1 MRQIATRPRNA
12 VVAASIIAAIVIV
25 GAIAA
30 SIYIF
35 GGGGGRSN
43 TAANSTVTVPTLAT
57 SSGSTIFIVDGSSS
71 KATFTIDEVLFGSP
85 NTVVGQTNQV
95 AGQILVNQ
103 QDPSQSQLGEI
114 KVNLSTLV
122 TDNDL
127 RNHTLQGRILE
138 TSQSG
143 NQYATFVAKSITGL
157 PSSIAVGQQVSF
169 KITGDLTVHGVTK
182 TATFDAQVKVVSAKQ
197 LTGQAQT
204 TVKFSDFNI
213 SIPNVPSVSNVGE
226 SVKLAIAFTANAK

>member
-1 MRQIATRPRNA
+1 MRQIATRPRSVVAFSVAA
-12 VVAASIIAAIVIV
+12 VVLIV

-35 GGGGGRSN
+35 GGAGGRSS
-43 TAANSTVTVPTLAT
+43 TAAKSTVTVPTLT
-57 SSGSTIFIVDGSSS
+57 SSSGSTVFTLDGSSS

-103 QDPSQSQLGEI
+103 QDPSQSRLGEI
-114 KVNLSTLV
+114 KVDLSTLV

-138 TSQSG
+138 TGQSG
-143 NQYATFVAKSITGL
+143 NQYATFVATSITGL
-157 PSSIAVGQQVSF
+157 PASIAVGQQMSF
-169 KITGDLTVHGVTK
+169 KITGALTVHGVTK
-182 TATFDAQVKVVSAKQ
+182 TVTFDAQVKEVSAKQ
-197 LTGQAQT
+197 LTGQART
-204 TVKFSDFNI
+204 TIYYSDFNI
-213 SIPNVPSVSNVGE
+213 SIPNVPSVSSVGE
-226 SVKLAIAFTANAK
+226 RVKLAITFTANAS

>member
-1 MRQIATRPRNA
+1 MRQIATRPRT
-12 VVAASIIAAIVIV
+12 VVAFSVSAVILIV

-35 GGGGGRSN
+35 GGGGGRSS
-43 TAANSTVTVPTLAT
+43 TAANSTVTVPTLAS
-57 SSGSTIFIVDGSSS
+57 SSGSTVFTLNGSSS

-95 AGQILVNQ
+95 TGQILVNQ
-103 QDPSQSQLGEI
+103 QDPSQSQLGKI
-114 KVNLSTLV
+114 KVDLSTLV

-138 TSQSG
+138 TGQSG

-157 PSSIAVGQQVSF
+157 SSSSAVGQQVSF
-169 KITGDLTVHGVTK
+169 TITGALTVHGVTK
-182 TATFDAQVKVVSAKQ
+182 TVTFDAQVKEVSAKQ

-204 TVKFSDFNI
+204 TVKYSDFNI
-213 SIPNVPSVSNVGE
+213 SIPNVPSVPSVGE
-226 SVKLAIAFTANAK
+226 SVKLAITFTASAS